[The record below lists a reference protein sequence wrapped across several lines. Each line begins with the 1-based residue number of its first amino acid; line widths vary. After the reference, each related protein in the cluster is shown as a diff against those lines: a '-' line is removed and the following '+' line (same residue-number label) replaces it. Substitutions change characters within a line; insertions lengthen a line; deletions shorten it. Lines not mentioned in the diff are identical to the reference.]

1 MDFDIDAVAPPPPPR
16 PVLLLVNLGTP
27 EAPTAGAIRRYLRA
41 FLSDRRVVEIPR
53 LLWWPILYLLVLPF
67 RAPKL
72 VPKYAAIWMEH
83 GSPLLVHSRA
93 LTQAVQGQ
101 LPEADVRLAMRY
113 GEPSIGTQLREA
125 LARGTRRI
133 AVLPLY
139 PQYSAST
146 TATVHDLVGAELA
159 YRRWRPSLSM
169 LSDYHRDAGWLD
181 AVADSVRAHWAAHGR
196 GSKLVFSF
204 HGLPKAQ
211 SDAGDPYARQCQATA
226 KALAERLELGP
237 HAWILTYQ
245 SRFGRAEWLQPY
257 TQFALRAMAKEGL
270 RRIDVLCP
278 GFAVDC
284 LETLEEIAV
293 ENAAAFRD
301 AGGEALHYIPALNA
315 SEAHA
320 RALAAIAR
328 RELLPPAEGA

>member
-1 MDFDIDAVAPPPPPR
+1 MDLDIDGVVPPPPPR

-27 EAPTAGAIRRYLRA
+27 AAPRASAIRRYLGQ

-53 LLWWPILYLLVLPF
+53 WLWWPILYLLILPF

-72 VPKYAAIWMEH
+72 AKKYASIWTDQ
-83 GSPLLVHSRA
+83 GSPLLAHSRA
-93 LTQAVQGQ
+93 LAEEVQKQ
-101 LPEADVRLAMRY
+101 LPEAQVLLAMRY
-113 GEPSIGTQLREA
+113 GVPSIGAQLRGA
-125 LARGTRRI
+125 MKKGTPRV

-146 TATVHDLVGAELA
+146 TASVHDAVNDELA
-159 YRRWRPSLSM
+159 GWRHRPALSL
-169 LSDYHRDAGWLD
+169 LSDYHLDGGWLD
-181 AVADSVRAHWAAHGR
+181 ALADSVRAHWAAKGR
-196 GSKLVFSF
+196 GAKLVMSF

-211 SDAGDPYARQCQATA
+211 QLAGDPYANQCQATA
-226 KALAERLELGP
+226 KALAQRLELGP
-237 HAWILTYQ
+237 HQWLVTFQ

-257 TQFALRAMAKEGL
+257 TDITLKMLAREGL
-270 RRIDVLCP
+270 PHLDVICP

-293 ENAAAFRD
+293 ENAAAFRA
-301 AGGEALHYIPALNA
+301 AGGKVLNYVPALNA
-315 SEAHA
+315 GEAHA

-328 RELLPPAEGA
+328 RELLPRERA

>member
-1 MDFDIDAVAPPPPPR
+1 MDLDIDGVAPPPPPR

-27 EAPTAGAIRRYLRA
+27 AAPTAPAIRRYLGQ

-53 LLWWPILYLLVLPF
+53 WLWWPILYLLILPF

-72 VPKYAAIWMEH
+72 ANKYASIWTDK
-83 GSPLLVHSRA
+83 GSPLLAYSRA
-93 LTQAVQGQ
+93 LAEEVQKQ
-101 LPEADVRLAMRY
+101 LPEAEVRLAMRY
-113 GEPSIGTQLREA
+113 GEPAIGEQLRKA
-125 LARGTRRI
+125 VAKGARRI

-146 TATVHDLVGAELA
+146 TASVHDAVNDELA
-159 YRRWRPSLSM
+159 GWRRRPALSL
-169 LSDYHRDAGWLD
+169 LSDYHTDAAWLD
-181 AVADSVRAHWAAHGR
+181 ALADSVRAHWAEKGR
-196 GSKLVFSF
+196 GAKLVMSF

-211 SDAGDPYARQCQATA
+211 DLAGDPYAQQCQATA
-226 KALAERLELGP
+226 KELAQRLELGP
-237 HAWILTYQ
+237 HQWILTFQ

-257 TQFALRAMAKEGL
+257 TDITLKALAHEGL
-270 RRIDVLCP
+270 PHLDVICP
-278 GFAVDC
+278 GFAADC

-293 ENAAAFRD
+293 ENAALYRA
-301 AGGEALHYIPALNA
+301 AGGKVLNYVPALNA

-328 RELLPPAEGA
+328 RELLPKEKQ